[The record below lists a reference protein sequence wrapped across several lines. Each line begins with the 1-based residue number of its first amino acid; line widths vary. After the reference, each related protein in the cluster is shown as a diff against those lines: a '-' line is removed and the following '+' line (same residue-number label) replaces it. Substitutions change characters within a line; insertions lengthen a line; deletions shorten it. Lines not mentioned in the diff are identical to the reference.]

1 VSDLTVRS
9 PKFHIDE
16 TVPFQW
22 QPANPSFGLFGNTFT
37 FLAIAFER
45 YIVSATRQAEPHF
58 TSAAVADEADLFVR
72 QEAQHAR
79 AHRAHAK
86 AMIAQYPGLEETY
99 AAANVAYDEL
109 LEREDVEFHLAYVA
123 CLEATFTPLFKMV
136 LDHRHRLFEGSDERV
151 GTMLL
156 WHFVEEIEHRSSAL
170 VIHHDVTPDRS
181 YRFRKAPNVFDHV
194 ARIYKLIL
202 SGFEEHVPLKD
213 RLISTK
219 LVSPS
224 GLYLSELRDRFRL
237 GGAASAY
244 GSMLRHVPGSDLRS
258 MLWRETLAQMP
269 RHDPA
274 HEPLPLWAER
284 WHSAYDTGA
293 DVTTYEGVAL

>member
-1 VSDLTVRS
+1 MSHLMVRS
-9 PKFHIDE
+9 PKFPIDE

-22 QPANPSFGLFGNTFT
+22 QPANPSFGLFGNVFT

-45 YIVSATRQAEPHF
+45 YIVSATRQAESRF
-58 TSAAVADEADLFVR
+58 TNPAVAEEADLFVR

-86 AMIAQYPGLEETY
+86 AMIAQYPELEATY
-99 AAANVAYDEL
+99 NAANAAYDEL

-123 CLEATFTPLFKMV
+123 CLEATFTPLFKMI

-151 GTMLL
+151 GTLLL

-170 VIHHDVTPDRS
+170 VIHHDVTPDRL
-181 YRFRKAPNVFDHV
+181 YRVRRAPKVFDHV
-194 ARIYKLIL
+194 ARIYKLVL
-202 SGFEEHVPLKD
+202 AGFEEHVPLKD

-224 GLYLSELRDRFRL
+224 GLYISELRDRLRL
-237 GGAASAY
+237 GGAGDY
-244 GSMLRHVPGSDLRS
+244 RSMLDHVPGRDLRT
-258 MLWRETLAQMP
+258 MLWRETNAQMP
-269 RHDPA
+269 RHDPSR
-274 HEPLPLWAER
+274 EPLPAWTVR
-284 WHSAYDTGA
+284 WHVAYDAGA
-293 DVTTYEGVAL
+293 DVTTYEGVGL

>member
-1 VSDLTVRS
+1 MVRS

-22 QPANPSFGLFGNTFT
+22 QPKNPSFGLFGNVFT
-37 FLAIAFER
+37 FLAVAFER
-45 YIVSATRQAEPHF
+45 YIVSATRQAEPRF
-58 TSAAVADEADLFVR
+58 TDAGVAEEADLFIR

-86 AMIAQYPGLEETY
+86 AMMSQYPGLEATY
-99 AAANVAYDEL
+99 AAAHAAYDEL
-109 LEREDVEFHLAYVA
+109 LEQEDVQFHLAYVA

-151 GTMLL
+151 GTMFL

-170 VIHHDVTPDRS
+170 VIHHDVTPDRL
-181 YRFRKAPNVFDHV
+181 YRVRKAPKVFDHV
-194 ARIYKLIL
+194 AQIYKLIL
-202 SGFEEHVPLKD
+202 SGFEEHVPPKD

-224 GLYLSELRDRFRL
+224 GLYLSELRDRFGN
-237 GGAASAY
+237 GGRVGGY
-244 GSMLRHVPGSDLRS
+244 RSMLSHVRGRDLGT
-258 MLWRETLAQMP
+258 MLWRETMAQMP

-274 HEPLPLWAER
+274 HEPLPLWAEH
-284 WHSAYDTGA
+284 WHSAYDAGA
-293 DVTTYEGVAL
+293 DVTTYEGVGL

>member
-1 VSDLTVRS
+1 VSDLVVRS

-22 QPANPSFGLFGNTFT
+22 QPANPSFGLFGNVFT

-45 YIVSATRQAEPHF
+45 YIVSATRQAEPRF
-58 TSAAVADEADLFVR
+58 TNPDVAKEADLFVR

-86 AMIAQYPGLEETY
+86 AMMSQYPALEETY
-99 AAANVAYDEL
+99 AAANAAYDDL

-156 WHFVEEIEHRSSAL
+156 WHFVEEIEHRGSAL
-170 VIHHDVTPDRS
+170 AIHNDVTPDRW
-181 YRFRKAPNVFDHV
+181 YRVRQAPKVFGHV

-202 SGFEEHVPLKD
+202 SGFEEHVPKKD

-237 GGAASAY
+237 GGRADY
-244 GSMLRHVPGSDLRS
+244 RSMLSHVPGRDLRT
-258 MLWRETLAQMP
+258 MLWRETKGQMP
-269 RHDPA
+269 RHDPT
-274 HEPLPLWAER
+274 HESLPLWVER
-284 WHSAYDTGA
+284 WHSAYDAGS
-293 DVTTYEGVAL
+293 DVTTYQGVGL

>member
-1 VSDLTVRS
+1 MSDLTVRS
-9 PKFHIDE
+9 PKFPIDE

-22 QPANPSFGLFGNTFT
+22 QPANPSFGLFGNVFT

-45 YIVSATRQAEPHF
+45 YIVSATRQAESRF
-58 TSAAVADEADLFVR
+58 TNPAVAEEADLFVR

-86 AMIAQYPGLEETY
+86 AMIAQYPGLEGTY
-99 AAANVAYDEL
+99 AAANAAYDEL

-123 CLEATFTPLFKMV
+123 CLEATFTPLFKMI
-136 LDHRHRLFEGSDERV
+136 LDHRHQLFEGSDERV
-151 GTMLL
+151 GTLLL

-170 VIHHDVTPDRS
+170 IIHHDVTPDRL
-181 YRFRKAPNVFDHV
+181 YRVRRAPKVFDHV
-194 ARIYKLIL
+194 ARIYKLVL
-202 SGFEEHVPLKD
+202 AGFEEHVPLKD

-237 GGAASAY
+237 GGTADYPSLLSA
-244 GSMLRHVPGSDLRS
+244 VPGRDLRT
-258 MLWRETLAQMP
+258 MLWRETKGQMP
-269 RHDPA
+269 RHDPS
-274 HEPLPLWAER
+274 HEPLPAWVED
-284 WHSAYDTGA
+284 WHAAYDAGD
-293 DVTTYEGVAL
+293 DVTTYEGARL